1 MLAKR
6 QKMDITRN
14 FQSYAWCKP
23 DWCYPSMSK
32 ETNEL
37 LRQCADLPPVQL
49 CDDVEELINKS
60 KAFPIPF
67 PIQTVRLEKLK
78 ARRSIDKLKKNIV
91 STYPLIHERVLL
103 LITHFLIYKREY
115 GSSIEKEL
123 YKDMSVPQFIDRLLK
138 KRAVNFMGAADSYL
152 LLSGEKGSLMD
163 GLSPKELKNIRS
175 SLLRTSSSDGWESV
189 GTMNQKPPLLL
200 ENCLS
205 YDEMKVSAMVYV
217 SGHTECI
224 NAGERRNSGVV
235 REDNIETEAV
245 IIGAIGPRFQRE
257 FRMDCED
264 VLVSAEQNV
273 PEQGYG
279 EEVTPTTCLNVLKNT
294 YVRNNASGRHMW
306 RQMWAEFYQVHS
318 YTYEELTGYISVSN
332 TKDAQKKYTDRYV
345 QLSRP
350 HHVFDNEVYY
360 KRLAVIADT
369 VFIEADHRA
378 QLENKM
384 AYVNVIGCGLGVWKI
399 SKHQVDVYV
408 LSVLARLRHL
418 LRGPGLTHVADV
430 NFAYITPSD
439 TILAMFSNAT
449 GSSKTAEYK
458 TFFENKKHPNGGI
471 NVTIKSREPSSK
483 LVGADAGKLLVLT
496 YPWDGN
502 AHPGNEFWLGSLT
515 GSGDPAAACSTQVAE
530 LHNAH
535 INPAVTGDNTRVAAP
550 TGIRTL
556 ADHCQQLAV

>member
-6 QKMDITRN
+6 QKMDITRS
-14 FQSYAWCKP
+14 FHSYAWCKP

-32 ETNEL
+32 ESNECRPDQCETSMTKETN
-37 LRQCADLPPVQL
+37 
-49 CDDVEELINKS
+49 DVEEIIKKS

-78 ARRSIDKLKKNIV
+78 VRRSIEKLKKNIV

-123 YKDMSVPQFIDRLLK
+123 YKDMGVSQFIDRLLK
-138 KRAVNFMGAADSYL
+138 KRAVTFMGAADSYL
-152 LLSGEKGSLMD
+152 LLSGEKGS
-163 GLSPKELKNIRS
+163 
-175 SLLRTSSSDGWESV
+175 DGWESV
-189 GTMNQKPPLLL
+189 GTMNQKAPLLL

-205 YDEMKVSAMVYV
+205 YDEMKVSALVYV

-224 NAGERRNSGVV
+224 NAGERRNSGIV

-245 IIGAIGPRFQRE
+245 IIGTIGPRFQRE
-257 FRMDCED
+257 NRMDCED
-264 VLVSAEQNV
+264 ILITAEQNV

-294 YVRNNASGRHMW
+294 YVRNSSSGRHMW

-318 YTYEELTGYISVSN
+318 YTYEELTGYISISN

-345 QLSRP
+345 KLSRP
-350 HHVFDNEVYY
+350 HHIFDNEVYY
-360 KRLAVIADT
+360 KRLSIIADT
-369 VFIEADHRA
+369 VLIEADHRA
-378 QLENKM
+378 RLENKM
-384 AYVNVIGCGLGVWKI
+384 AYVNVIGC
-399 SKHQVDVYV
+399 
-408 LSVLARLRHL
+408 
-418 LRGPGLTHVADV
+418 
-430 NFAYITPSD
+430 
-439 TILAMFSNAT
+439 AMFSNVT
-449 GSSKTAEYK
+449 GSGKTAEYK

-471 NVTIKSREPSSK
+471 NVTIKTREPSSK
-483 LVGADAGKLLVLT
+483 LQGQDAGKLLVLT

-502 AHPGNEFWLGSLT
+502 AHPGNEFWLGSVT

-530 LHNAH
+530 LHNAQ
-535 INPAVTGDNTRVAAP
+535 INPAVRGDNTRVAAP
-550 TGIRTL
+550 SGIRTL
-556 ADHCQQLAV
+556 ANHCQQLSA

>member
-1 MLAKR
+1 MSKQMFVECLCRSALVIHRNLTKLNRSRRISSVYKVPASVNLSVHVVINRSCQACAKR
-6 QKMDITRN
+6 QKMDITRS
-14 FQSYAWCKP
+14 FQSYAWCKA

-49 CDDVEELINKS
+49 SDDIEELINKS

-91 STYPLIHERVLL
+91 STYPLLHERVLL

-123 YKDMSVPQFIDRLLK
+123 YKDMSVVQFIDRLLK

-152 LLSGEKGSLMD
+152 LLSGEKGS
-163 GLSPKELKNIRS
+163 
-175 SLLRTSSSDGWESV
+175 DGWESV
-189 GTMNQKPPLLL
+189 GTVNQKAPLLL

-205 YDEMKVSAMVYV
+205 YDEMKVSALVYV

-245 IIGAIGPRFQRE
+245 IIGTIGPRFQRE

-264 VLVSAEQNV
+264 ILVTAEQNV

-345 QLSRP
+345 KLSRP
-350 HHVFDNEVYY
+350 NHIFDNEVYY
-360 KRLAVIADT
+360 KRLSIIADT
-369 VFIEADHRA
+369 VLIEADHRA
-378 QLENKM
+378 KLENKM
-384 AYVNVIGCGLGVWKI
+384 AYVNVIGC
-399 SKHQVDVYV
+399 
-408 LSVLARLRHL
+408 
-418 LRGPGLTHVADV
+418 
-430 NFAYITPSD
+430 
-439 TILAMFSNAT
+439 AMFSNT
-449 GSSKTAEYK
+449 GSGKTAEYK
-458 TFFENKKHPNGGI
+458 TFFENKKHPKGGI
-471 NVTIKSREPSSK
+471 NVTIKTREPSSK
-483 LVGADAGKLLVLT
+483 LVGEDAGKLLVLT

-502 AHPGNEFWLGSLT
+502 AHPGNEFWLGSVT

-535 INPAVTGDNTRVAAP
+535 VNGAVSGANARVAAP
-550 TGIRTL
+550 AGLRAL
-556 ADHCQQLAV
+556 PDHCRLLAAGTL

>member
-1 MLAKR
+1 
-6 QKMDITRN
+6 
-14 FQSYAWCKP
+14 
-23 DWCYPSMSK
+23 MSK

-49 CDDVEELINKS
+49 SDDIEELINKS

-91 STYPLIHERVLL
+91 STYPLLHERVLL

-123 YKDMSVPQFIDRLLK
+123 YKDMSVVQFIDRLLK
-138 KRAVNFMGAADSYL
+138 KRAVNFMGAADTYL
-152 LLSGEKGSLMD
+152 LLSGEKGS
-163 GLSPKELKNIRS
+163 
-175 SLLRTSSSDGWESV
+175 DGWESV
-189 GTMNQKPPLLL
+189 GTVNQKAPLLL

-205 YDEMKVSAMVYV
+205 YDEMKVSALVYV

-245 IIGAIGPRFQRE
+245 IIGTIGPRFQRE

-264 VLVSAEQNV
+264 ILVTAEQNV

-345 QLSRP
+345 KLSRP
-350 HHVFDNEVYY
+350 NHIFDNEVYY
-360 KRLAVIADT
+360 KRLSIIADT
-369 VFIEADHRA
+369 VLIEADHRA
-378 QLENKM
+378 KLENKM

-399 SKHQVDVYV
+399 SQHQVDVFV
-408 LSVLARLRHL
+408 VSVLHRLRRL
-418 LRGPGLTHVADV
+418 QRAAGLAHVADL

-439 TILAMFSNAT
+439 TILAMFSNK
-449 GSSKTAEYK
+449 GSGKTAEYK
-458 TFFENKKHPNGGI
+458 TFFENKKHPKGGI
-471 NVTIKSREPSSK
+471 NVTIKTREPSSK
-483 LVGADAGKLLVLT
+483 LVGEDAGKLLVLT

-502 AHPGNEFWLGSLT
+502 AHPGNEFWLGSVT

-535 INPAVTGDNTRVAAP
+535 VNGAVSGANARVAAP
-550 TGIRTL
+550 AGLRAL
-556 ADHCQQLAV
+556 PDHCRLLAAGTL